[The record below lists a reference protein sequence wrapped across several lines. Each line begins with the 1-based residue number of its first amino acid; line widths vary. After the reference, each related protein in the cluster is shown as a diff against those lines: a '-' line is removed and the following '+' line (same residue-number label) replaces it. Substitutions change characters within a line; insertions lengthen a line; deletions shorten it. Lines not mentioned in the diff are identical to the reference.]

1 MYPLCGRVQLDDS
14 QKKHLQYVVNLVCV
28 FVEAWSNFNHTKV
41 IVFKDLFLCVFFL
54 QHLLQPDCCYSS
66 PFYLRP
72 YWGLLCLN
80 KRRSHR
86 TFDAGGFRWIRSC
99 WLCEGERLVHLENS
113 RCWSCPSNL
122 PPKKNQFSCPPQKI
136 GYIFLCFPRHGIVY
150 KSMVF
155 KSVHLFVRHVSHI
168 LPTSYALLW
177 QFDAC
182 TALVYL
188 AVFFWSSPW
197 FLERHSFQTFLTIG
211 TYRYRFLFRIDSYKA
226 GYSFGAKWAQWVRG
240 TLKFSWS

>member
-1 MYPLCGRVQLDDS
+1 MSSIWCVFLLKHEVTSIIQRSLCSKTCFFVFFFCSIYCNQIAATHPLFIWDHTGVFCVWTNGVPIEPSMQEDFGGFGPVGCVRGKGWFTWKTAVADHVHQLYPL
-14 QKKHLQYVVNLVCV
+14 KKTSL
-28 FVEAWSNFNHTKV
+28 S
-41 IVFKDLFLCVFFL
+41 
-54 QHLLQPDCCYSS
+54 
-66 PFYLRP
+66 
-72 YWGLLCLN
+72 
-80 KRRSHR
+80 
-86 TFDAGGFRWIRSC
+86 
-99 WLCEGERLVHLENS
+99 
-113 RCWSCPSNL
+113 
-122 PPKKNQFSCPPQKI
+122 SCPPQKI